1 MLPRTLHAQL
11 ETVIGSTITDTRSV
25 GGGCISNAARIRTSN
40 GRDRFLKWGG
50 REEFARG
57 IFFCEAEALT
67 VLAEG
72 KEIRVPAVF
81 GVKDEEAEFSWLLL
95 EWLEPGRASGKGWE
109 ALGRSLAA
117 LHRRQIN
124 EFGWVTSNF
133 IGTLPQ
139 WNEWRADWPTFW
151 REQRIEPQMRSFS
164 GSDRGR
170 IEGLLDHTADLLA
183 IGNDEGPSLLHGDL
197 WGGNVHGLEDGTCA
211 LIDPS
216 AYYGHREVDLAM
228 AALFGGFS
236 DRFFDAYN
244 EVWPLQ
250 PGFERRRH
258 FYQLYYM
265 LVHVNLFGASYLSG
279 TRALLSKLGF

>member
-1 MLPRTLHAQL
+1 MLPPALHKQL
-11 ETVIGSTITDTRSV
+11 EAAVGSPITDVRSV
-25 GGGCISNAARIRTSN
+25 GGGCISNASQIRDAN
-40 GRDRFLKWGG
+40 GRKLFLKWG
-50 REEFARG
+50 ARG
-57 IFFCEAEALT
+57 EFERGLFFCEAEALT

-72 KEIRVPAVF
+72 KELRVPSVF
-81 GVKDEEAEFSWLLL
+81 AVKDEDAEYSWLLL
-95 EWLEPGRASGKGWE
+95 EWLEPGRASQKGWDE
-109 ALGRSLAA
+109 LGRSLAT
-117 LHRRQIN
+117 LHRRQIG

-133 IGTLPQ
+133 IGSLPQ
-139 WNEWRADWPTFW
+139 SNDWSADWPTFW
-151 REQRIEPQMRSFS
+151 REQRIEPQMRNLS

-170 IEGLLDHTADLLA
+170 IEALLDHTEDLLA

-197 WGGNVHGLEDGTCA
+197 WGGNVHALADGTCA

-228 AALFGGFS
+228 ATLFGGFT

-244 EVWPLQ
+244 ETWPLQ

-279 TRALLSKLGF
+279 TRALLGKLDF